1 MRRQVF
7 AFVFVA
13 LPLAVA
19 GVGTVPRA
27 FAPAAG
33 VQKAAAPS
41 ASGLDLDALDR
52 TAEPCGDFYQFACG
66 TWVAKNPV
74 PADRRSWGRFS
85 ELQERNFTT
94 LRRILETPGATG
106 DRKKASDYYAA
117 CTDEPAI
124 ESGAMK
130 ALQPELARIAALTSI
145 AQLPTFLAHLQDVAT
160 LPGIPGRADESP
172 LFTFG
177 STQDFKAANRM
188 IAAVGSGG
196 FALPDRELYLKTDEH
211 SVALRAQY
219 VDHVRQMFAAL
230 GQTPEDA
237 ARGAHAVLTIETALA
252 KAALDVVAMRE
263 PANLYHVMSVADL
276 QALTR
281 HFDWQAYFTASRA
294 PAFTTI
300 NVTEPAFVK
309 AMDAIVLQTSM
320 SDLKEYF
327 RWTLLHDDVVMLPER
342 FRQADFDFFSKA
354 LRGQQAPLPRWRQCV
369 SEVDE
374 RLGEALGKAF
384 VEETFGP
391 QAKADTLAMVE
402 GIKAAMKRD
411 LAEASWM
418 SGATKAAANA
428 KLAAVVDRIG
438 YPDKWR
444 DYETVRVSKADALG
458 DFKQAVTAE
467 RHRDLKKIGQPF
479 DRGEWAMTPP
489 TVNAYYSG
497 TSNNIN
503 FPAGILQPPF
513 YSSSRDAAVNY
524 GAAGSVIGHELSHGF
539 DDKGRQFDGE
549 GNLRDW
555 WTAADGK
562 AFDERAA
569 CIANQYSEY
578 VVAGDAH
585 INGKL
590 TLGENVG
597 DNGGVRLALM
607 AYLAGPSATAAEAVD
622 GFTPEQRFFLGYAQV
637 WCENAR
643 PEAERLKAATNPHSS
658 NKYRVN
664 GVVSN
669 MPEFQKA
676 FSCKADAPM
685 VRGNACRVW

>member
-1 MRRQVF
+1 MRRQMF

-13 LPLAVA
+13 VPLAAVA
-19 GVGTVPRA
+19 VPRA
-27 FAPAAG
+27 FSVPRPTQSGQPAAE
-33 VQKAAAPS
+33 
-41 ASGLDLDALDR
+41 SGLDLDALDR
-52 TAEPCGDFYQFACG
+52 MAEPCNDFYEFACG
-66 TWVAKNPV
+66 GWVAKNPV
-74 PADRRSWGRFS
+74 PADRRSWGRFN

-94 LRRILETPGATG
+94 LRRILEAPGGTG

-117 CTDEPAI
+117 CIDEPAI
-124 ESGAMK
+124 DATAMK
-130 ALQPELARIAALTSI
+130 SLAPELARIAGLASI
-145 AQLPTFLAHLQDVAT
+145 TQLPAFLAHLQDVAT
-160 LPGIPGRADESP
+160 LPGVPGRADQTP

-177 STQDFKAANRM
+177 SIQDFKHADRV
-188 IAAVGSGG
+188 IAAIGSGG
-196 FALPDRELYLKTDEH
+196 FALPDREQYLKDDER
-211 SVALRAQY
+211 SSTIRKQY
-219 VDHVRQMFAAL
+219 TEHLQQMFTAL
-230 GQTPEDA
+230 GQSAGDA
-237 ARGAHAVLTIETALA
+237 ASGARAVLTIETALA
-252 KAALDVVAMRE
+252 KATLDVVAQRE
-263 PANLYHVMSVADL
+263 PANLYHVMSLAEL
-276 QALTR
+276 QALTP
-281 HFDWQAYFTASRA
+281 HFEWQSYFTASHG
-294 PAFTTI
+294 PAFTAL
-300 NVTEPAFVK
+300 NVTEPAFAK
-309 AMDAIVLQTSM
+309 AMDAIVLQTPM

-327 RWTLLHDDVVMLPER
+327 RWTLLHNDVTMLPAR
-342 FRQADFDFFSKA
+342 FREADFAFFSKT
-354 LRGQQAPLPRWRQCV
+354 LRGQEAPLPRWRQCV

-391 QAKADTLAMVE
+391 QAKADTLAMVN

-411 LAEASWM
+411 IADASWM
-418 SGATKAAANA
+418 SDTTKAAAGA
-428 KLAAVVDRIG
+428 KLTAVVDRIG

-444 DYETVRVSKADALG
+444 DYETIRVTKSDALG
-458 DFKQAVTAE
+458 DFKQAVGAE

-479 DRGEWAMTPP
+479 DRSEWAMTPP

-513 YSSSRDAAVNY
+513 YGSSRDAAANY
-524 GAAGSVIGHELSHGF
+524 GGAGSVIGHELSHGF

-555 WTAADGK
+555 WTSADGK

-569 CIANQYSEY
+569 CIADQYSGY
-578 VVAGDAH
+578 VVAGDTH

-607 AYLAGPSATAAEAVD
+607 AYLAGPGATAQTLD
-622 GFTPEQRFFLGYAQV
+622 GFTPQQRFFLGYAQV

-643 PEAERLKAATNPHSS
+643 PEAERLKAGTNPHSS

-664 GVVSN
+664 GVMSN
-669 MPEFQKA
+669 MPEFQQA

-685 VRGNACRVW
+685 VRANACRVW

>member
-1 MRRQVF
+1 MRRQMF

-13 LPLAVA
+13 LPLAVVA
-19 GVGTVPRA
+19 VPHALGGSRGLQTSR
-27 FAPAAG
+27 PAAE
-33 VQKAAAPS
+33 
-41 ASGLDLDALDR
+41 SGLDLDALDR
-52 TAEPCGDFYQFACG
+52 SVEPCSDFYEFACG
-66 TWVAKNPV
+66 GWVAKNPV
-74 PADRRSWGRFS
+74 PADRRSWGRFN
-85 ELQERNFTT
+85 ELQERNFAT
-94 LRRILETPGATG
+94 LRRILETPGSTG

-117 CTDEPAI
+117 CTDESAI
-124 ESGAMK
+124 ESTAMK
-130 ALQPELARIAALTSI
+130 ALQPELTRIAALTSI
-145 AQLPTFLAHLQDVAT
+145 SELPAFVAHLQDVAT
-160 LPGIPGRADESP
+160 LPGVPGRADQSP
-172 LFTFG
+172 LFAFG
-177 STQDFKAANRM
+177 ATQDFKNAGQM
-188 IAAVGSGG
+188 IAAIASGG
-196 FALPDRELYLKTDEH
+196 FALPDRDQYLKDDER
-211 SVALRAQY
+211 SIALRQRY
-219 VDHVRQMFAAL
+219 VDHIQKMFAAL
-230 GQTPEDA
+230 GQPSEEA
-237 ARGAHAVLTIETALA
+237 ARGARAVLAIETALA
-252 KAALDVVAMRE
+252 KAALDVVAQRE
-263 PANLYHVMSVADL
+263 PANLYHMMKVTEL
-276 QALTR
+276 QALTP
-281 HFDWQAYFTASRA
+281 HFDWQVYFTASRT
-294 PAFTTI
+294 PPFTTI
-300 NVTEPAFVK
+300 NVSEPAFIK
-309 AMDAIVLQTSM
+309 AMDLTVLQTPM
-320 SDLKEYF
+320 TDLKEYF
-327 RWTLLHDDVVMLPER
+327 RWTLLHDDVVMLPAR
-342 FRQADFDFFSKA
+342 FRDLDFEFFSKA
-354 LRGQQAPLPRWRQCV
+354 LRGQQAPLPRWRQCI

-384 VEETFGP
+384 VEESFGT
-391 QAKADTLAMVE
+391 QAKADTLAMVN
-402 GIKAAMKRD
+402 GIKGAMKRD
-411 LAEASWM
+411 IAEAAWM
-418 SGATKAAANA
+418 SDATKAAADA

-444 DYETVRVSKADALG
+444 DYETIRVAKSDALG
-458 DFKQAVTAE
+458 DFKQAVGAE
-467 RHRDLKKIGQPF
+467 RHRDIKKIGQPY

-513 YSSSRDAAVNY
+513 YSAGRDAAANY
-524 GAAGSVIGHELSHGF
+524 GGAGSVIGHELSHGF
-539 DDKGRQFDGE
+539 DDKGRKFDGQ

-555 WTAADGK
+555 WTSADGK

-569 CIANQYSEY
+569 CIADQYSGY

-607 AYLAGPSATAAEAVD
+607 AYLAGPGATAASSLD
-622 GFTPEQRFFLGYAQV
+622 GFTPQQRFFLGYAQL

-685 VRGNACRVW
+685 VRANACRVW

>member
-1 MRRQVF
+1 MF

-13 LPLAVA
+13 LPLAIVA
-19 GVGTVPRA
+19 LPRA
-27 FAPAAG
+27 FGPS
-33 VQKAAAPS
+33 AAPSTS

-66 TWVAKNPV
+66 EWVAKNPV
-74 PADRRSWGRFS
+74 PADRRSWGRFN

-106 DRKKASDYYAA
+106 DRRKASDYYAA
-117 CTDEPAI
+117 CTDERAI
-124 ESGAMK
+124 ESSAMK
-130 ALQPELARIAALTSI
+130 ALQPELARIAALTNI
-145 AQLPTFLAHLQDVAT
+145 GELPGFLAHLQDIAT
-160 LPGIPGRADESP
+160 LPGVPGRDDESP

-177 STQDFKAANRM
+177 STQDFKNASQM
-188 IAAVGSGG
+188 IAAIGSGG
-196 FALPDRELYLKTDEH
+196 YALPDRDQYLKTDER
-211 SVALRAQY
+211 SRTLRTQY
-219 VDHVRQMFAAL
+219 VDHIRQMFVAL
-230 GQTPEDA
+230 GRPADDV
-237 ARGAHAVLTIETALA
+237 AREAGAVLTIETALA
-252 KAALDVVAMRE
+252 KATLDVVAKRE

-276 QALTR
+276 QKLTP
-281 HFDWQAYFTASRA
+281 HFDWQTYFTASRT

-300 NVTEPAFVK
+300 NVSEPEFVK
-309 AMDAIVLQTSM
+309 AMDAIVFQTSM
-320 SDLKEYF
+320 SDLKAYF
-327 RWTLLHDDVVMLPER
+327 RWTLLHDDIVMLPER
-342 FRQADFDFFSKA
+342 FRQADFEFFSKT
-354 LRGQQAPLPRWRQCV
+354 LRGQQAPLPRWRQCL

-391 QAKADTLAMVE
+391 QAKADTLAMVQ

-411 LAEASWM
+411 IAEATWM
-418 SGATKAAANA
+418 SDATKAAANT
-428 KLAAVVDRIG
+428 KLAAVADRIG

-444 DYETVRVSKADALG
+444 DYETVRVTKADALG
-458 DFKQAVTAE
+458 DFKQAVTAD
-467 RHRDLKKIGQPF
+467 RHRDVKKIGQPF

-513 YSSSRDAAVNY
+513 YASGRDAAVNY

-539 DDKGRQFDGE
+539 DDKGRQFDGQ

-555 WTAADGK
+555 WTPADGK

-569 CIANQYSEY
+569 CIANQYSDY

-607 AYLAGPSATAAEAVD
+607 AYLAGPGATAAEPVD

-664 GVVSN
+664 GVLSN

-676 FSCKADAPM
+676 FSCKAGAPM
-685 VRGNACRVW
+685 VRANACRVW